1 MGSPAQCR
9 DQWVPVHGRKYF
21 QDSAGWC
28 NGALIFAELPSVLHP
43 LAKSSN
49 YAHINGIMERYNSP
63 ALLHSER
70 YNLQGRTEQHTF
82 LSPVDPNSAGR
93 SNLLPP
99 TLWWACKNGNCY
111 DGVFCNKYSHLITGA
126 CIFCRA
132 A

>member
-1 MGSPAQCR
+1 MCIKEQLYIVTGATLLEQIFADIRFLQIDISLMGSPAQCR

-21 QDSAGWC
+21 QDSAGQC

-70 YNLQGRTEQHTF
+70 YNSG
-82 LSPVDPNSAGR
+82 
-93 SNLLPP
+93 
-99 TLWWACKNGNCY
+99 
-111 DGVFCNKYSHLITGA
+111 
-126 CIFCRA
+126 
-132 A
+132 